1 MLIKKRTTV
10 EECPIEEGEGRG
22 RKVVAGISAELRL
35 ERRRTPSKL
44 VGRLDNGTICFFSR
58 DEYQ

>member
-44 VGRLDNGTICFFSR
+44 VGRLDNGTI
-58 DEYQ
+58 